1 MGLDIFYGKEYPQDI
16 SFNLYLCQKE
26 EMELPKFMLGDNT
39 DCPDDIFVIHTEFPR
54 FVINLVNDEV
64 EWFDDL
70 EGDETELANEVSELI
85 EMAGNFYDREMER
98 YAE

>member
-1 MGLDIFYGKEYPQDI
+1 
-16 SFNLYLCQKE
+16 
-26 EMELPKFMLGDNT
+26 MELPKFMLGDNT
-39 DCPDDIFVIHTEFPR
+39 DCPEDIFVIHTEFPR

-85 EMAGNFYDREMER
+85 ELAGNFYDREMER
-98 YAE
+98 YTE